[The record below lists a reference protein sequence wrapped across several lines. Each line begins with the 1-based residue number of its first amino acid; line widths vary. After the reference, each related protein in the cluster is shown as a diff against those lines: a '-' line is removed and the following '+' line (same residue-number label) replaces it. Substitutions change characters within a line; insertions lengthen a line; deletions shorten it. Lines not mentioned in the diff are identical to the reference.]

1 VIGPAGPV
9 VGFVAPDDPEGVRRL
24 EEAGAASL
32 WVGGHIASTN
42 PSPEPLAWLAR
53 LAAQTRTATI
63 GTATLVLPLYP
74 PALVAK
80 QAADI
85 DRAAGGRVA
94 LGVGVGG
101 EYPSDFAAVQVPVGE
116 RGSRTDEAIGLL
128 RRFWTASPVHHEG
141 RHFRFDG
148 VRIHPAPARAGG
160 PPVIVTGRR
169 DVAMRR
175 AARLGDGWMPYLYS
189 PRRYAESVER
199 IGSLAAGAGRDL
211 AGRFEWLAYVFVALD
226 DSADAARR
234 AALRFF
240 GSTYGQDLESM
251 LDRVAVAGDGDGVGE
266 RLQAYVDA
274 GARHLV
280 VCPIP
285 GAADAGTGTAER
297 LLAEIVPRLT
307 LPA

>member
-148 VRIHPAPARAGG
+148 VRIHPAPARPGG
-160 PPVIVTGRR
+160 PPVFVTGRR

-189 PRRYAESVER
+189 ARRYAESVER
-199 IGSLAAGAGRDL
+199 IGSLAAEADRDLGAG
-211 AGRFEWLAYVFVALD
+211 FEWLAYVFVALD
-226 DSADAARR
+226 DSADAARQ

>member
-1 VIGPAGPV
+1 VSGDPV
-9 VGFVAPDDPEGVRRL
+9 VFGFVAPDDPDEVRRL
-24 EEAGAASL
+24 EAAGAGSL
-32 WVGGHIASTN
+32 WVGGHVASTN
-42 PSPEPLAWLAR
+42 PSPEAMVWLAR
-53 LAAQTRTATI
+53 LAAHTRTAI
-63 GTATLVLPLYP
+63 VGTATLLLPLYP

-101 EYPSDFAAVQVPVGE
+101 EYPSDFAAVQVPMGE
-116 RGSRTDEAIGLL
+116 RGSRADEAIGLL
-128 RRFWTASPVHHEG
+128 RRFWTAEPVHHEG

-148 VRIHPAPARAGG
+148 VRIHPAPAQAGG

-189 PRRYAESVER
+189 PRRYAASVER
-199 IGSLAAGAGRDL
+199 IASLAAEAGRDL
-211 AGRFEWLAYVFVALD
+211 DGFAWLAYVFVALD
-226 DSADAARR
+226 DSAGAARQ

-251 LDRVAVAGDGDGVGE
+251 LDHVAVAGDLDAVGE

-280 VCPIP
+280 VCPIH
-285 GAADAGTGTAER
+285 GDGTAVAER
-297 LLAEIVPRLT
+297 LLADVAPHLR
-307 LPA
+307 

>member
-1 VIGPAGPV
+1 MTQPV
-9 VGFVAPDDPEGVRRL
+9 VGFVAPDDPEEVRRL

-32 WVGGHIASTN
+32 WVGGHVASTN
-42 PSPEPLAWLAR
+42 PAPEAMAWLAR

-63 GTATLVLPLYP
+63 GTATLLLPLYP

-85 DRAAGGRVA
+85 DRASGGRVA

-101 EYPSDFAAVQVPVGE
+101 EYPSDFAAVQVPMGE

-128 RRFWTASPVHHEG
+128 RRFWTAEPVHHEG

-148 VRIHPAPARAGG
+148 VRIHPAPAQEGG

-169 DVAMRR
+169 DVARRR
-175 AARLGDGWMPYLYS
+175 AARHGDGWMPYLYS

-199 IGSLAAGAGRDL
+199 IGSVAADAGRDL
-211 AGRFEWLAYVFVALD
+211 EAEGFQWLAYVFVALD

-240 GSTYGQDLESM
+240 GSTYSQDLESM
-251 LDRVAVAGDGDGVGE
+251 LDHVAVAGDTDDVGE

-280 VCPIP
+280 LCPIP
-285 GAADAGTGTAER
+285 TDHPSPAEHLLTTVAPGLTGA
-297 LLAEIVPRLT
+297 
-307 LPA
+307 